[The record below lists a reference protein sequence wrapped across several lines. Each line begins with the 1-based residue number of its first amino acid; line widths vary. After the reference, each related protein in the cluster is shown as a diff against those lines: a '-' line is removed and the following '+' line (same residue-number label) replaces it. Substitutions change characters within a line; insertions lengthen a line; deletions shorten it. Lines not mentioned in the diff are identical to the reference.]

1 MDVAEL
7 AEAFKQPSNHG
18 QLMQRVQE
26 LMGQGIDVSSTFAAV
41 VSSAS
46 TRDIT
51 IKKAAYAF
59 LAKYGR
65 TNEELCFLSINTL
78 HQDCADLDPMPLS
91 KGFQDKNAHVRKTA
105 VMACISLFELDP
117 IFVLESEIVDKLYE
131 MLRDR
136 DTQVAV
142 NAILALETILA
153 DEGGIVINQNIMAH
167 LIRRYKD
174 WNPSQ
179 LQVILGVLC
188 RYKPQTNDEIYE
200 IMNNVDEGL
209 QHPSLAVQMATLRLF
224 IWLCQDLNEIQED
237 LQKTMEETLLKHL
250 NSSIPELVHASL
262 CHLALVVETTGRLQ
276 HNATQDLSALF
287 CRATDSSVIK
297 FQRLNLCTTV
307 ALSTAISDSAST
319 FILEHM
325 CEVAGM
331 KSLMLLQ
338 KPSRAKLDRH
348 SIEAHVEVAVRAIE
362 AIGSIGSNMRPHHRA
377 LVSDLASPSG
387 MDLNLSRQLGEQRE
401 SNITKICLERLFR
414 LLVLFSNME
423 HVLEE
428 DSARKEKYK
437 KVGMIDSLMPTNIGD
452 LDLDDSQTALLL
464 STVLTSIE
472 QELDRLAKKKKPL
485 RFRYDTKQ
493 NNMSSPSHSMIQELQ
508 QQQQPGDI
516 SRLARI
522 SGIRMLLLEEST
534 QQLSLRKQL
543 QESSVLVAEGEDHSS
558 SPKSDYSRAATI
570 RAALEMR
577 AQYALL
583 LQQQVQ
589 DMVQTI
595 DTRTH
600 ADDPIVRSNGAF
612 LRVRAEQIGV
622 LHLACY
628 LVAFAIEH
636 EDADQR
642 GSDLFRHRL
651 DILAQAVDQLIPGS
665 ESESSSYDP
674 PSVDQ
679 ISGADDEH
687 RVNNVSR
694 DVADRARTIESMFLV
709 PLSSAISLSA
719 GTTDILLS
727 RLRSVSHK
735 NQFDSPIFKTE
746 KYQNLVRQRIVEQ
759 FGVAGKNRSAK
770 GVEEDTFSNQPSKIQ
785 DMDRLILKDWL
796 FHVGFN
802 TLAATV

>member
-1 MDVAEL
+1 
-7 AEAFKQPSNHG
+7 
-18 QLMQRVQE
+18 
-26 LMGQGIDVSSTFAAV
+26 
-41 VSSAS
+41 
-46 TRDIT
+46 
-51 IKKAAYAF
+51 
-59 LAKYGR
+59 
-65 TNEELCFLSINTL
+65 
-78 HQDCADLDPMPLS
+78 
-91 KGFQDKNAHVRKTA
+91 
-105 VMACISLFELDP
+105 
-117 IFVLESEIVDKLYE
+117 
-131 MLRDR
+131 
-136 DTQVAV
+136 
-142 NAILALETILA
+142 
-153 DEGGIVINQNIMAH
+153 
-167 LIRRYKD
+167 
-174 WNPSQ
+174 
-179 LQVILGVLC
+179 
-188 RYKPQTNDEIYE
+188 
-200 IMNNVDEGL
+200 
-209 QHPSLAVQMATLRLF
+209 
-224 IWLCQDLNEIQED
+224 
-237 LQKTMEETLLKHL
+237 
-250 NSSIPELVHASL
+250 
-262 CHLALVVETTGRLQ
+262 
-276 HNATQDLSALF
+276 
-287 CRATDSSVIK
+287 
-297 FQRLNLCTTV
+297 
-307 ALSTAISDSAST
+307 
-319 FILEHM
+319 
-325 CEVAGM
+325 
-331 KSLMLLQ
+331 
-338 KPSRAKLDRH
+338 
-348 SIEAHVEVAVRAIE
+348 
-362 AIGSIGSNMRPHHRA
+362 
-377 LVSDLASPSG
+377 
-387 MDLNLSRQLGEQRE
+387 
-401 SNITKICLERLFR
+401 
-414 LLVLFSNME
+414 
-423 HVLEE
+423 
-428 DSARKEKYK
+428 
-437 KVGMIDSLMPTNIGD
+437 
-452 LDLDDSQTALLL
+452 
-464 STVLTSIE
+464 
-472 QELDRLAKKKKPL
+472 
-485 RFRYDTKQ
+485 
-493 NNMSSPSHSMIQELQ
+493 MSSPSHSMIQELQ

>member
-1 MDVAEL
+1 MPHHFILLPYPSTENANLTAMDVAEL

-78 HQDCADLDPMPLS
+78 HQDCADLDPMVRSLALRTLCSLGQRSVLRFLLQPLS

-472 QELDRLAKKKKPL
+472 
-485 RFRYDTKQ
+485 
-493 NNMSSPSHSMIQELQ
+493 
-508 QQQQPGDI
+508 
-516 SRLARI
+516 
-522 SGIRMLLLEEST
+522 
-534 QQLSLRKQL
+534 RKR
-543 QESSVLVAEGEDHSS
+543 
-558 SPKSDYSRAATI
+558 K
-570 RAALEMR
+570 MR
-577 AQYALL
+577 RNE
-583 LQQQVQ
+583 
-589 DMVQTI
+589 I
-595 DTRTH
+595 
-600 ADDPIVRSNGAF
+600 
-612 LRVRAEQIGV
+612 
-622 LHLACY
+622 
-628 LVAFAIEH
+628 
-636 EDADQR
+636 
-642 GSDLFRHRL
+642 
-651 DILAQAVDQLIPGS
+651 
-665 ESESSSYDP
+665 
-674 PSVDQ
+674 
-679 ISGADDEH
+679 
-687 RVNNVSR
+687 
-694 DVADRARTIESMFLV
+694 
-709 PLSSAISLSA
+709 
-719 GTTDILLS
+719 
-727 RLRSVSHK
+727 
-735 NQFDSPIFKTE
+735 
-746 KYQNLVRQRIVEQ
+746 
-759 FGVAGKNRSAK
+759 
-770 GVEEDTFSNQPSKIQ
+770 
-785 DMDRLILKDWL
+785 
-796 FHVGFN
+796 
-802 TLAATV
+802 